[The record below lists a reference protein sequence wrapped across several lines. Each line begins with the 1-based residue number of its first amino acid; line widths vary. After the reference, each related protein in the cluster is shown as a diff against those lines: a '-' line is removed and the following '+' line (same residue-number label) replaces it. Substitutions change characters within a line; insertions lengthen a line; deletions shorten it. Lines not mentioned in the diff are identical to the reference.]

1 MKNKQLKK
9 RIIMF
14 KKIISS
20 IGKQTSEIVVAF
32 QYGWK
37 SVDVDSVVQK
47 IEGKSTP
54 VEEPQV
60 QPSVESI

>member
-1 MKNKQLKK
+1 
-9 RIIMF
+9 MF
-14 KKIISS
+14 KKMVSS
-20 IGKQTSEIVVAF
+20 IGKQTCEIVVAF
-32 QYGWK
+32 RWGWQ
-37 SVDVDSVVQK
+37 SVDVDSVVEK

>member
-1 MKNKQLKK
+1 
-9 RIIMF
+9 MF
-14 KKIISS
+14 KKMISS

-32 QYGWK
+32 QYGWH

-54 VEEPQV
+54 VEDPQV